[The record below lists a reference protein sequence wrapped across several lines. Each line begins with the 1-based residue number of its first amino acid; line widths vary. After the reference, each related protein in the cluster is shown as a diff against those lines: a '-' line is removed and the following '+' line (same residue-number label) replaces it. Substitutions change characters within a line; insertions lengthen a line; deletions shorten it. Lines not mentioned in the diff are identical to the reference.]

1 MRTQPLRIRQSLFI
15 AEGLPD
21 ACVRISRVLSA
32 ASFRPVLRRS
42 HPCHAQETGVFRRC
56 SRAATLSRRFPRPV
70 FPFPSAQE
78 RHVINIHKYFTSV
91 LDTISDGVFISD
103 AAGTTLYVNRMYAE
117 LSGMS
122 ETELRGK
129 NVRELVD
136 EGVFDRALNPEVV
149 RTGKPA
155 TYMQKLKDGK
165 NVVISGVPVFDEKGR
180 VCLVVT
186 YVRDETRLAQL
197 NEQTGEQRRQI
208 KEINDKLA
216 FVAKSQ
222 GRDLEPAF
230 TSHAMQEVAAE
241 LQRYA
246 VTDATVLIMGETG
259 VGKDVFARMTHRWS
273 RRKDK
278 ILLKVDCG
286 GISETL
292 TESEIFGY
300 APGAFTG
307 ASSKG
312 KPGYFEIADGSTIF
326 LDEIGELPL
335 SMQTRLLRVLQD
347 NEIVRVGSS
356 QPRKVDVRIIAATNR
371 NLEEC
376 VEAGTFRRDL
386 FYRLNVGTVRIPPL
400 RERPEDVRV
409 LAEYFLRQFTA
420 KYRKKMTFMDI
431 TLDMMARYS
440 WPGNAR
446 ELQNMVHSLV
456 ITRQGPMLSPR
467 DLPSAISGL
476 RDEQGEP
483 LDAVLMRARP
493 LKNIMAD
500 MEREFLRRAIEVHG
514 SIRKV
519 AEMFQVNRSTIFRKL
534 HGENDKTR
542 EGKQS

>member
-1 MRTQPLRIRQSLFI
+1 M
-15 AEGLPD
+15 
-21 ACVRISRVLSA
+21 V
-32 ASFRPVLRRS
+32 
-42 HPCHAQETGVFRRC
+42 
-56 SRAATLSRRFPRPV
+56 
-70 FPFPSAQE
+70 
-78 RHVINIHKYFTSV
+78 NWHKFFTSI

-103 AAGTTLYVNRMYAE
+103 AMGTTLYVNQMYAD
-117 LSGMS
+117 LVGVPARD
-122 ETELRGK
+122 LRGK
-129 NVRELVD
+129 NVRDLVS
-136 EGVFDRALNPEVV
+136 EGFFDLALNPEVV

-165 NVVISGVPVFDEKGR
+165 NVVISGAPVFDDKGR

-186 YVRDETRLAQL
+186 FVRDETRLAEL
-197 NEQTGEQRRQI
+197 NEQTGEQRKLI

-216 FVAKSQ
+216 FVAQSQ
-222 GRDLEPAF
+222 GRDLEPVFA
-230 TSHAMQEVAAE
+230 SSAMQSVAME
-241 LQRYA
+241 LKRYA
-246 VTDATVLIMGETG
+246 STDATVLIMGETG
-259 VGKDVFARMTHRWS
+259 VGKDVFARLTHRWS

-300 APGAFTG
+300 VPGAFTG

-326 LDEIGELPL
+326 LDEVGELPL

-409 LAEYFLRQFTA
+409 LAELFLRQYTT
-420 KYRKKMTFMDI
+420 KYRKKLAFMDI
-431 TLDMMARYS
+431 TLDGQRARIAE
-440 WPGNAR
+440 PGPQPGHHPAGAPHLAPRPAVQYQRSAR
-446 ELQNMVHSLV
+446 RERRPSGCRAHAGPAPARDHRRHGAGFPAPGHRGARLRPSGLGAVPGQPQHHLPQAPGQQG
-456 ITRQGPMLSPR
+456 TRQGRGAGL
-467 DLPSAISGL
+467 LIACPS
-476 RDEQGEP
+476 
-483 LDAVLMRARP
+483 
-493 LKNIMAD
+493 
-500 MEREFLRRAIEVHG
+500 
-514 SIRKV
+514 
-519 AEMFQVNRSTIFRKL
+519 RS
-534 HGENDKTR
+534 
-542 EGKQS
+542 SA

>member
-1 MRTQPLRIRQSLFI
+1 M
-15 AEGLPD
+15 
-21 ACVRISRVLSA
+21 V
-32 ASFRPVLRRS
+32 
-42 HPCHAQETGVFRRC
+42 
-56 SRAATLSRRFPRPV
+56 
-70 FPFPSAQE
+70 
-78 RHVINIHKYFTSV
+78 NWHKFFTSI

-103 AAGTTLYVNRMYAE
+103 AMGTTLYVNQMYAD
-117 LSGMS
+117 LVGVPARD
-122 ETELRGK
+122 LRGK
-129 NVRELVD
+129 NVRDLVS
-136 EGVFDRALNPEVV
+136 EGFFDLALNPEVV

-165 NVVISGVPVFDEKGR
+165 NVVISGSPVFDDKGR

-186 YVRDETRLAQL
+186 FVRDEIRLAEL
-197 NEQTGEQRRQI
+197 NEQTGEQRKLI

-216 FVAKSQ
+216 FVAQSQ
-222 GRDLEPAF
+222 GRDLEPVF
-230 TSHAMQEVAAE
+230 SSSAMQSVAME
-241 LQRYA
+241 LKRYA
-246 VTDATVLIMGETG
+246 STDATVLIMGETG
-259 VGKDVFARMTHRWS
+259 VGKDVFARLTHRWS

-300 APGAFTG
+300 VPGAFTG

-326 LDEIGELPL
+326 LDEVGELPL

-409 LAEYFLRQFTA
+409 LAELFLRQYTT
-420 KYRKKMTFMDI
+420 KYRKKLAFMDI
-431 TLDMMARYS
+431 TLDMLAQYR
-440 WPGNAR
+440 WPGNVR
-446 ELQNMVHSLV
+446 ELQNLVYSLV
-456 ITRQGPMLSPR
+456 ITRQGPRISPR
-467 DLPSAISGL
+467 DLPSNISGL
-476 RDEQGEP
+476 HDESGGH
-483 LDAVLMRARP
+483 LDAVLMQARP
-493 LKNIMAD
+493 LREIIAD
-500 MEREFLRRAIEVHG
+500 MERDFLRRAIEVHG
-514 SIRKV
+514 SVRRV
-519 AEMFQVNRSTIFRKL
+519 SELFQVNRSTIFRKL
-534 HGENDKTR
+534 QGSKGHDKD
-542 EGKQS
+542 EDAGSAS

>member
-1 MRTQPLRIRQSLFI
+1 MPWPRSAIAYTCPADATATGDGTAVFSAFLFPTFRVRPSVAPARADPARETFPVPRRSRTAR
-15 AEGLPD
+15 A
-21 ACVRISRVLSA
+21 VLS
-32 ASFRPVLRRS
+32 VLKT
-42 HPCHAQETGVFRRC
+42 QEGR
-56 SRAATLSRRFPRPV
+56 
-70 FPFPSAQE
+70 
-78 RHVINIHKYFTSV
+78 VININSYVTSI

-103 AAGTTLYVNRMYAE
+103 AAGTTLYVNRMYAQ
-117 LSGMS
+117 LSGMR

-129 NVRELVD
+129 NVRDLVD

-165 NVVISGVPVFDEKGR
+165 NVVISGVPVFDEKGG

-208 KEINDKLA
+208 REINDKLL
-216 FVAKSQ
+216 FMAKSQ

-230 TSHAMQEVAAE
+230 TSPAMREVAAE

-273 RRKDK
+273 ARKDK

-286 GISETL
+286 GISEAL

-347 NEIVRVGSS
+347 GEIVRVGSS

-409 LAEYFLRQFTA
+409 LAEHFLRQFTA

-431 TLDMMARYS
+431 TLDMMARYR

-493 LKNIMAD
+493 LKDIMAG

-534 HGENDKTR
+534 HGENDKTN
-542 EGKQS
+542 EGRRP

>member
-1 MRTQPLRIRQSLFI
+1 MRTLPLRIRRRAFF
-15 AEGLPD
+15 AKGAAGYARPHLPHPFLHCIPPGPSPLPSAPRSSD
-21 ACVRISRVLSA
+21 RPLPPRGDIRQPVRCPFFL
-32 ASFRPVLRRS
+32 
-42 HPCHAQETGVFRRC
+42 
-56 SRAATLSRRFPRPV
+56 
-70 FPFPSAQE
+70 FPSAQE
-78 RHVINIHKYFTSV
+78 RQVINIHKYFTSV

-165 NVVISGVPVFDEKGR
+165 NVVISGVPVFDEKGK

-208 KEINDKLA
+208 REINDKLA

-431 TLDMMARYS
+431 TLDMMARYR

>member
-1 MRTQPLRIRQSLFI
+1 M
-15 AEGLPD
+15 
-21 ACVRISRVLSA
+21 V
-32 ASFRPVLRRS
+32 
-42 HPCHAQETGVFRRC
+42 
-56 SRAATLSRRFPRPV
+56 
-70 FPFPSAQE
+70 
-78 RHVINIHKYFTSV
+78 NWHKFFTSI

-103 AAGTTLYVNRMYAE
+103 AMGTTLYVNQMYAD
-117 LSGMS
+117 LVGVPARD
-122 ETELRGK
+122 LRGK
-129 NVRELVD
+129 NVRDLVS
-136 EGVFDRALNPEVV
+136 EGFFDLALNPEVV

-165 NVVISGVPVFDEKGR
+165 NVVISGSPVFDDKGR

-186 YVRDETRLAQL
+186 FVRDETRLAEL
-197 NEQTGEQRRQI
+197 NEQTGEQRKLI

-216 FVAKSQ
+216 FVAQSQ
-222 GRDLEPAF
+222 GRDLEPVFA
-230 TSHAMQEVAAE
+230 SSAMQSVAME
-241 LQRYA
+241 LKRYA
-246 VTDATVLIMGETG
+246 STDATVLIMGETG
-259 VGKDVFARMTHRWS
+259 VGKDVFARLTHRWS

-300 APGAFTG
+300 VPGAFTG

-326 LDEIGELPL
+326 LDEVGELPL

-409 LAEYFLRQFTA
+409 LAELFLRQYTT
-420 KYRKKMTFMDI
+420 KYRKKLAFMDI
-431 TLDMMARYS
+431 TLDMLAQYR
-440 WPGNAR
+440 WPGKAFCSRSSASLSFVSASLYPVPLAGQRAR
-446 ELQNMVHSLV
+446 IAEPGPQPGHHPAGAPHLAPRPAVQHQRPARRERRPSGCRAHAGPAPARDHRRHGAGLFAPGHRGARFRPPGLGAVPGQPQHHLPQAAGQQG
-456 ITRQGPMLSPR
+456 TRQGRGCRFGFLIR
-467 DLPSAISGL
+467 LLPA
-476 RDEQGEP
+476 
-483 LDAVLMRARP
+483 
-493 LKNIMAD
+493 
-500 MEREFLRRAIEVHG
+500 
-514 SIRKV
+514 
-519 AEMFQVNRSTIFRKL
+519 
-534 HGENDKTR
+534 
-542 EGKQS
+542 

>member
-1 MRTQPLRIRQSLFI
+1 MRTLPLRIRQTSFV
-15 AEGLPD
+15 AEEVCRMR
-21 ACVRISRVLSA
+21 ASVSRVLSA
-32 ASFRPVLRRS
+32 ATFCPVLRRS
-42 HPCHAQETGVFRRC
+42 HPCRAQQTGPFRRRFGR
-56 SRAATLSRRFPRPV
+56 RARQPV
-70 FPFPSAQE
+70 PVPHFPFPSAQE

-165 NVVISGVPVFDEKGR
+165 NVVISGVPVFDEKGN

-467 DLPSAISGL
+467 DLPSTISGL

-493 LKNIMAD
+493 LKNIMSD

-542 EGKQS
+542 EGKES